1 MVEVASATFTDIIEE
16 NASQGKIPTKIPT
29 NDRLSEADFIF
40 FPASEKTLFGNS
52 FFCKLIF
59 ESLGMFI
66 HRLISQCE
74 GPPVDG
80 NLIT

>member
-1 MVEVASATFTDIIEE
+1 MIVFQRLILYFSPHQKKR
-16 NASQGKIPTKIPT
+16 SLGIPY
-29 NDRLSEADFIF
+29 
-40 FPASEKTLFGNS
+40 
-52 FFCKLIF
+52 FCKLIF
-59 ESLGMFI
+59 ESLGMFV